1 MERDT
6 VIRLGRWALVAL
18 STMACGESQN
28 DSPALEV
35 EQPESVIELPE
46 LKRLEFGRDFVLTD
60 QDGKSF
66 NTATLR
72 GKLIFLF
79 FGYTTCPDACP
90 MTLSKLARVN
100 AMLGEDGER
109 VRTVYVTVDP
119 ERDTVEKMKEYLSYY
134 TLPVVGLT
142 GTVEEIASVAGD
154 FGVYHSR
161 SEEETAAGYLI
172 DHTTLVYMIDSDGT
186 LRYLSHPEDSP
197 EVLVGLVRKVLAE
210 G

>member
-1 MERDT
+1 M
-6 VIRLGRWALVAL
+6 ISLYRWTLVVLTA
-18 STMACGESQN
+18 MACGESQRDN
-28 DSPALEV
+28 SV
-35 EQPESVIELPE
+35 RESVQSESSVELPE

-79 FGYTTCPDACP
+79 FGYTTCPDVCP
-90 MTLSKLARVN
+90 MALSKLARVN
-100 AMLGEDGER
+100 AMLGKDGNR
-109 VRTVYVTVDP
+109 VQIIYVSIDP
-119 ERDTVEKMKEYLSYY
+119 ERDTVEKLKEYLSYY

-142 GTVEEIASVAGD
+142 GTVDEIGSVARD
-154 FGVYHSR
+154 FGVYHSW

-172 DHTTLVYMIDSDGT
+172 DHTTLVYMIDSEGM

-197 EVLVGLVRKVLAE
+197 EVLVGLVQKVLAE